1 MHGGLCGR
9 LSAHLALA
17 TRLIMVKADG
27 SVLVHSDGG
36 SYKPLNW
43 MSPPCRLAEEP
54 GRWVVTGKSG
64 ETLTIELAEVL
75 SDSSHDLGIDPGL
88 VKDGVESHLQELLA
102 AQVHWLGEGFRL
114 VRREFPTP
122 IGPVDLMCRD
132 SAGGS
137 VAVEIKRRGEI
148 DGAISTKGTAS
159 GMVTHVAVEVKRH
172 AGIDAVE
179 QLTRY
184 LELLNRDPLL
194 APVHGVLAAQTIK
207 PQARTLAE
215 DRGIRCVVLDYD
227 NMRGIKREGTL
238 F

>member
-1 MHGGLCGR
+1 VRLVIARCSVDYDGR
-9 LSAHLALA
+9 LTAHLPTAL
-17 TRLIMVKADG
+17 RLLIVKADG

-43 MSPPCRLAEEP
+43 MSPPCRLTEHPASEGQP
-54 GRWVVTGKSG
+54 GKWTVTNKAG
-64 ETLTIELAEVL
+64 ETLTITIEETV
-75 SDSSHDLGIDPGL
+75 SDTSVELGIDPGL
-88 VKDGVESHLQELLA
+88 VKDGVEAHLQELLA
-102 AQVHWLGEGFRL
+102 EQLHLLGDGWRL
-114 VRREFPTP
+114 IRREYPTP
-122 IGPVDLMCRD
+122 IGPVDIMCRNH
-132 SAGGS
+132 S
-137 VAVEIKRRGEI
+137 GE
-148 DGAISTKGTAS
+148 
-159 GMVTHVAVEVKRH
+159 HVAVEMKRQ

-207 PQARTLAE
+207 LQARTLAE

-227 NMRGIKREGTL
+227 AMRGIEREGTL